1 MVYEVTAQSGQINF
15 APASTVEEVLQ
26 NVRTLLG
33 TTKFSAPLDREFG
46 LKTSLIDRPT
56 PQAQAL
62 ISADIVQAI
71 RRWEPRAKVEQVT
84 FAGDKEGYLVPKV
97 RVKIEDE

>member
-1 MVYEVTAQSGQINF
+1 MVYEVTAVSGQISF
-15 APASTVEEVLQ
+15 APESVAEVLQ
-26 NVRTLLG
+26 NVRILLG
-33 TTKFSAPLDREFG
+33 TTKFSVPLDRELG

-71 RRWEPRAKVEQVT
+71 RRWEPRAKVEKIT
-84 FAGDKEGYLVPKV
+84 FTGDKEGRLVPKV
-97 RVKIEDE
+97 QVRIEDE

>member
-1 MVYEVTAQSGQINF
+1 MIYEVTAQSGQISF
-15 APASTVEEVLQ
+15 APESTVEEVLQ
-26 NVRTLLG
+26 NVKTLLG
-33 TTKFSAPLDREFG
+33 TTKFSVPLDRELG

-71 RRWEPRAKVEQVT
+71 RRWEPRARIEKVT
-84 FAGDKEGYLVPKV
+84 FTGDKEGHLVPKV
-97 RVKIEDE
+97 QVRIEDE

>member
-15 APASTVEEVLQ
+15 APESTVEEVLQ

-33 TTKFSAPLDREFG
+33 TTKFSVPLDRELG
-46 LKTSLIDRPT
+46 LKTSLVDRPT
-56 PQAQAL
+56 PQAQTL

-71 RRWEPRAKVEQVT
+71 RRWEPRAKVEKVT
-84 FAGDKEGYLVPKV
+84 FSGDKEGRLIPKV
-97 RVKIEDE
+97 QVRVEDV